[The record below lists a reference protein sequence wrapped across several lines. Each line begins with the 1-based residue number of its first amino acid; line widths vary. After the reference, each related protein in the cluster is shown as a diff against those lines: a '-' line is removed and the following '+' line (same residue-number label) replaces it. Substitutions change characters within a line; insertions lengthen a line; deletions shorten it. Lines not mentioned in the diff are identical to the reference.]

1 MNLHEHKEE
10 FEELIAIVAD
20 YIGVPA
26 DAVRRDYYIVQMMQ
40 NLQNSEYAEVCV
52 FKGGTS
58 LSKCYPGSINRFS
71 EDIDLTFIPVEDMT
85 NKKYSKAL
93 KRVEDTISAGFLI
106 EKIETERNDRN
117 KSAFVW
123 PENES
128 KETCRVKLEIG
139 SSVRPDPFSK
149 RSMKTYIQE
158 YLEEKGMQDVVTEFD
173 LQEVKVNTLDI
184 TRTFLDKVMSVK
196 RHAICGTLPRKV
208 RHIYDVTV
216 LLDRS
221 DIQDFLNDTERLKQL
236 LKLTKETDSFYL
248 QKRNISEDY
257 DPLGHMPLKTGNS
270 ISTMKFVEDM
280 KLFMKICSTHPIG
293 RALKKQFRHLNLSVT
308 CLLPLDC
315 EINFT
320 SVWQHLLVRTIQYH
334 QIIHSG
340 QLLLFRKRL
349 LAMFLLSIT
358 LSNIFR

>member
-1 MNLHEHKEE
+1 MNLHKHREE
-10 FEELIAIVAD
+10 FEELIAISAD

-40 NLQNSEYAEVCV
+40 NLQNSEYAEACV

-71 EDIDLTFIPVEDMT
+71 EDIDLTFIPVEDMN
-85 NKKYSKAL
+85 NKKYSRAL
-93 KRVEDTISAGFLI
+93 KRIENTISAGFLM
-106 EKIETERNDRN
+106 EKIEAERNDRN
-117 KSAFVW
+117 KSAYVW

-128 KETCRVKLEIG
+128 REACRIKLEIG

-158 YLEEKGMQDVVTEFD
+158 YLDAKGMHNVVEEFD
-173 LQEVKVNTLDI
+173 LQEVNVNTLDI

-221 DIQDFLNDTERLKQL
+221 DIQKFLKDTEHLKQL
-236 LKLTKETDSFYL
+236 LSLTKETDSLYL
-248 QKRNISEDY
+248 QKRNISEEY
-257 DPLGHMPLKTGNS
+257 DPMRAYAFENWKQYFNDEIRSRYETLHEDLLYTSDRQSFKKAIQAFEFISQLFAS
-270 ISTMKFVEDM
+270 IGE
-280 KLFMKICSTHPIG
+280 
-293 RALKKQFRHLNLSVT
+293 
-308 CLLPLDC
+308 
-315 EINFT
+315 
-320 SVWQHLLVRTIQYH
+320 
-334 QIIHSG
+334 
-340 QLLLFRKRL
+340 
-349 LAMFLLSIT
+349 
-358 LSNIFR
+358 

>member
-1 MNLHEHKEE
+1 MNLHEHRED

-26 DAVRRDYYIVQMMQ
+26 DAVRRDYYIVLLMQ
-40 NLQNSEYAEVCV
+40 NLQNSEYAETCV

-71 EDIDLTFIPVEDMT
+71 EDIDLTFIPVEDMN
-85 NKKYSKAL
+85 NKKYSRTL
-93 KRVEDTISAGFLI
+93 KRIEDAISKGFLMG
-106 EKIETERNDRN
+106 KIEAERNDRN
-117 KSAFVW
+117 KSAYVW
-123 PENES
+123 PENENR
-128 KETCRVKLEIG
+128 ENCRVKLEIG

-158 YLEEKGMQDVVTEFD
+158 YLEEKGMQDAVTEFG
-173 LQEVKVNTLDI
+173 LQEVQVNTLDI

-221 DIQDFLNDTERLKQL
+221 DIQDFLKNTEQLKQL

-248 QKRNISEDY
+248 QKRNVSEKY
-257 DPLGHMPLKTGNS
+257 DPLEAYAFESWKQYFDDEIRGRYETLHEDLLYTSERQSFAKAVQAFEYISHVFAS
-270 ISTMKFVEDM
+270 IDE
-280 KLFMKICSTHPIG
+280 
-293 RALKKQFRHLNLSVT
+293 
-308 CLLPLDC
+308 
-315 EINFT
+315 
-320 SVWQHLLVRTIQYH
+320 
-334 QIIHSG
+334 
-340 QLLLFRKRL
+340 
-349 LAMFLLSIT
+349 
-358 LSNIFR
+358 

>member
-10 FEELIAIVAD
+10 FEELIAITAD

-40 NLQNSEYAEVCV
+40 NLQNSEYVEACV

-71 EDIDLTFIPVEDMT
+71 EDIDLTFIPIENMN
-85 NKKYSKAL
+85 NKKYSRTL
-93 KRVEDTISAGFLI
+93 KRVENAISAGFLM
-106 EKIETERNDRN
+106 EKIEAERNDRN
-117 KSAFVW
+117 KSAYVW

-158 YLEEKGMQDVVTEFD
+158 YLEKEGMQDVVTEFE
-173 LQEVKVNTLDI
+173 LQDVNVNTLDI
-184 TRTFLDKVMSVK
+184 TRTFIDKVMTVK
-196 RHAICGTLPRKV
+196 RHAICGTLLRKV

-221 DIQDFLNDTERLKQL
+221 DIQDFLKNTAQLKQL

-248 QKRNISEDY
+248 QKRDISVEY
-257 DPLGHMPLKTGNS
+257 DPLGAYDFEDWKQYFNDEIRGRYETLHEDLLYTSNRQNFEKAIQAFEFISGLFAS
-270 ISTMKFVEDM
+270 IGE
-280 KLFMKICSTHPIG
+280 
-293 RALKKQFRHLNLSVT
+293 
-308 CLLPLDC
+308 
-315 EINFT
+315 
-320 SVWQHLLVRTIQYH
+320 
-334 QIIHSG
+334 
-340 QLLLFRKRL
+340 
-349 LAMFLLSIT
+349 
-358 LSNIFR
+358 

>member
-10 FEELIAIVAD
+10 FEELIAITAD
-20 YIGVPA
+20 YIGVHA

-40 NLQNSEYAEVCV
+40 NLQNSEYAEACV

-71 EDIDLTFIPVEDMT
+71 EDIDLTFIPIENMN
-85 NKKYSKAL
+85 NKKYSKTL
-93 KRVEDTISAGFLI
+93 KRVENAISAGFLM
-106 EKIETERNDRN
+106 EKIEAERNDRN
-117 KSAFVW
+117 KSAYVW

-158 YLEEKGMQDVVTEFD
+158 YLEKEGMQDVVTEFE
-173 LQEVKVNTLDI
+173 LQDVNVNTLDI
-184 TRTFLDKVMSVK
+184 TRTFVDKVMTVK
-196 RHAICGTLPRKV
+196 RHAICGTLSRKV

-221 DIQDFLNDTERLKQL
+221 DIQDFLKNTAQLKQL

-248 QKRNISEDY
+248 QKRDISVEY
-257 DPLGHMPLKTGNS
+257 DPLGAYDFEDWKQYFNDEIRGRYETLHEDLLYTSNCQNFEKAIQAFEFISGLFAS
-270 ISTMKFVEDM
+270 IGE
-280 KLFMKICSTHPIG
+280 
-293 RALKKQFRHLNLSVT
+293 
-308 CLLPLDC
+308 
-315 EINFT
+315 
-320 SVWQHLLVRTIQYH
+320 
-334 QIIHSG
+334 
-340 QLLLFRKRL
+340 
-349 LAMFLLSIT
+349 
-358 LSNIFR
+358 

>member
-10 FEELIAIVAD
+10 FEELIAITAD

-40 NLQNSEYAEVCV
+40 NLQNSEYAEACV

-58 LSKCYPGSINRFS
+58 LSKCYPGSINHFS
-71 EDIDLTFIPVEDMT
+71 EDIDLTFIPIENMN
-85 NKKYSKAL
+85 NKKYSKTL
-93 KRVEDTISAGFLI
+93 KRVENAISAGFLM
-106 EKIETERNDRN
+106 EKIEAERNDRN
-117 KSAFVW
+117 KSAYVW

-158 YLEEKGMQDVVTEFD
+158 YLEKEGMQDVVTEFE
-173 LQEVKVNTLDI
+173 LQDVNVNTLDI
-184 TRTFLDKVMSVK
+184 TRTFVDKVMTVK
-196 RHAICGTLPRKV
+196 RHAICGTLSRKV

-221 DIQDFLNDTERLKQL
+221 DIQDFLKNTAQLKQL

-248 QKRNISEDY
+248 QKRDISVEY
-257 DPLGHMPLKTGNS
+257 DPLGAYDFEDWKQYFNDEIRGRYETLHEDLLYTSNRQNFEKVIQAFEFISGLFAS
-270 ISTMKFVEDM
+270 IGE
-280 KLFMKICSTHPIG
+280 
-293 RALKKQFRHLNLSVT
+293 
-308 CLLPLDC
+308 
-315 EINFT
+315 
-320 SVWQHLLVRTIQYH
+320 
-334 QIIHSG
+334 
-340 QLLLFRKRL
+340 
-349 LAMFLLSIT
+349 
-358 LSNIFR
+358 